1 MTATTAKAAL
11 QQTGQARATL
21 QAYHALTE
29 RQYKGDVDAIVALA
43 DLAVAVE
50 RAKLTARQAEA
61 LRLVYG
67 ADMTQARAG
76 AAMGVTREAVS
87 MTVTRATE
95 RIQAVYDEWQAKEIE
110 LEAVE

>member
-1 MTATTAKAAL
+1 MTSATTAKAML
-11 QQTGQARATL
+11 QQNSQAKAVL

-50 RAKLTARQAEA
+50 RAKLTERQAEA

-67 ADMTQARAG
+67 ADMTQAKAG
-76 AAMGVTREAVS
+76 AAMGIAQKNVS
-87 MTVTRATE
+87 DMLDSVITKLQ
-95 RIQAVYDEWQAKEIE
+95 RIYDEWSL
-110 LEAVE
+110 LESEDDAA

>member
-1 MTATTAKAAL
+1 MTAATT
-11 QQTGQARATL
+11 TARATL
-21 QAYHALTE
+21 QNYHALTE

-67 ADMTQARAG
+67 ADMTQAKAG
-76 AAMGVTREAVS
+76 EAMGIAQQTLDGYLKNAVAKIQTIYDVWKTQETHEMEA
-87 MTVTRATE
+87 A
-95 RIQAVYDEWQAKEIE
+95 Q
-110 LEAVE
+110 